1 MFKTL
6 LTVSLVI
13 AVTGCASN
21 GSGCYRDHRDRSY
34 DPCRGTSLMQQ
45 LPNWDSRLTIQDA
58 QQGPA
63 ARDIVIINR

>member
-1 MFKTL
+1 MFKTFTL
-6 LTVSLVI
+6 AAIIIQLT
-13 AVTGCASN
+13 ACASQ

-45 LPNWDSRLTIQDA
+45 LPNWDNRLTIHDA